1 MKTKNM
7 VARIYKIR
15 KTDKGIR
22 AFVQEV
28 TESLL
33 EGKRH
38 QTPGPG
44 TFSTCT
50 RKASADRV
58 TCKMAIFRA
67 CQELREFANGGPPP
81 SVSGTHA
88 EIVRVIV
95 EAMQSEQGIDVPLL
109 GRLAVIP
116 ILGKNPKLIFHGA
129 QELNDLLAD
138 S

>member
-1 MKTKNM
+1 MATRK
-7 VARIYKIR
+7 YKIQ
-15 KTDKGIR
+15 KTEKGLQT
-22 AFVQEV
+22 FVREV
-28 TESLL
+28 TETLL

-38 QTPGPG
+38 QTPGPE

-50 RKASADRV
+50 RKATADRV

-67 CQELREFANGGPPP
+67 SQELRQFANGGHSP
-81 SVSGTHA
+81 SVSGSHA

-109 GRLAVIP
+109 GHLAVIP

-129 QELNDLLAD
+129 QELNDALAT